1 MSDWIYQRKK
11 FVLKTSFKPKSLA
24 HSNFHFIY
32 FAILRNIRRWKMFLL
47 LLFFCFH
54 SAIHI
59 YDNNNTFYSVCN
71 RHSRFSM
78 NKQKRKN
85 QIHLQVLI
93 SAKIS
98 FREEIKRGRSKEIEI
113 SFLTMTS
120 KKWLPQVKLIKS
132 NSSTKIKVLVRS
144 IIFISTFNVTY
155 TIPI

>member
-11 FVLKTSFKPKSLA
+11 FVLKTFFKPKSLA

-59 YDNNNTFYSVCN
+59 YDNNNTFYSGCN

-85 QIHLQVLI
+85 QIPLQVLI

-98 FREEIKRGRSKEIEI
+98 FGEENKKGKIKRNWNILSNNDKR
-113 SFLTMTS
+113 
-120 KKWLPQVKLIKS
+120 KKWLPQVNLI
-132 NSSTKIKVLVRS
+132 RY
-144 IIFISTFNVTY
+144 NVQF
-155 TIPI
+155 